1 MKEIA
6 KKYRDE
12 LFNNVL
18 PFWMNHSLDQ
28 QDGGFF
34 TCLDRNG
41 NVYDTDKFIWLQAR
55 QIWTFAMLFKE
66 ESKPDDQWLSIAR
79 HGADF
84 LSKYGRDENGQWYFS
99 LRRDGKPLVRAYNI
113 FSDCFAC
120 MGFGKLF
127 QVTQEEKYAAI
138 ALEAFNNIQSRKNNP
153 KGIYNKQIAE
163 NRPLKNFALP
173 MIICNLAMEIEP
185 LLDRNTVETTI
196 EECLHEVMDIFYDEK
211 TGIILEN
218 VTPEGK
224 FDDSFDGRLM
234 NPGHAIEA
242 MWFVMDLGQRL
253 GKPELIREAAERG
266 LTMLEKGWDDTHQ
279 GIFYFLD
286 AKGYPTQQLEWDQK
300 LWWVHLET
308 LVSLSKSINLL
319 GDRKFIDWFKKVHNY
334 TWHHF
339 ADPGYGEWWGYLN
352 RKGEV
357 LKNLKGGK
365 WKGCFH
371 VPRALYQCSQLLNIP
386 DIHN

>member
-1 MKEIA
+1 MREIA
-6 KKYRDE
+6 KKYREE

-28 QDGGFF
+28 QEGGFF

-41 NVYDTDKFIWLQAR
+41 KVYDTDKFVWLQAR
-55 QIWTFAMLFKE
+55 QIWTFAMLYKE
-66 ESKPDDQWLSIAR
+66 EAKANAQWLSIAH

-84 LSKYGRDENGQWYFS
+84 LSKYGRDDEGQWYFS
-99 LRRDGKPLVRAYNI
+99 LRRDGKPLVKAYNI

-127 QVTQEEKYAAI
+127 QVTQDEKHATI
-138 ALEAFNNIQSRKNNP
+138 ALEAFNNIQVRKDNP
-153 KGIYNKQIAE
+153 KGIYNKQIAD

-173 MIICNLAMEIEP
+173 MIICNLALEIEP
-185 LLDRNTVETTI
+185 LLDRQTVEKTI
-196 EECLHEVMDIFYDEK
+196 EECLHEVMNVFYDEQ

-253 GKPELIREAAERG
+253 GKTELIREAAERG
-266 LTMLEKGWDDTHQ
+266 ISMLEKGWDEIHQ

-286 AKGYPTQQLEWDQK
+286 AKGHPTQQLEWDQK

-308 LVSLSKSINLL
+308 LVFLSKSIHLL
-319 GDRKFIDWFKKVHNY
+319 GDQKFYDWFNKVHHY

-357 LKNLKGGK
+357 LKTLKGGK

-371 VPRALYQCSQLLNIP
+371 VPRALYQCSKLL
-386 DIHN
+386 DG

>member
-1 MKEIA
+1 MREIA
-6 KKYRDE
+6 KKYREE

-28 QDGGFF
+28 QEGGFF

-41 NVYDTDKFIWLQAR
+41 NVYDTDKFVWLQAR
-55 QIWTFAMLFKE
+55 QIWTFAMLYKE
-66 ESKPDDQWLSIAR
+66 EAMADEQWLSIAN
-79 HGADF
+79 HGANF
-84 LSKYGRDENGQWYFS
+84 LSKYGRDEEGQWYFS
-99 LRRDGKPLVRAYNI
+99 LRRDGKPLVQAYNI

-127 QVTQEEKYAAI
+127 QVTQEEKHAAV
-138 ALEAFNNIQSRKNNP
+138 ALEAFHNIQKRKDNP
-153 KGIYNKQIAE
+153 KGIYNKQIAD

-173 MIICNLAMEIEP
+173 MIICNLALEIEP
-185 LLDRNTVETTI
+185 LLDGETVEKTI
-196 EECLHEVMDIFYDEK
+196 AECLHEVMNVFYDEQS
-211 TGIILEN
+211 GMILEN

-266 LTMLEKGWDDTHQ
+266 LNMLEKGWDDTHQ

-308 LVSLSKSINLL
+308 LVFLSKSIHLL
-319 GDRKFIDWFKKVHNY
+319 GDQKYYDWFNKVHHY
-334 TWHHF
+334 SWHHF

-357 LKNLKGGK
+357 LKTLKGGK

-371 VPRALYQCSQLLNIP
+371 VPRALYQCSKLL
-386 DIHN
+386 DR

>member
-6 KKYRDE
+6 KKYREE

-18 PFWMNHSLDQ
+18 PFWMNNSLDQ
-28 QDGGFF
+28 QEGGFF

-41 NVYDTDKFIWLQAR
+41 NVYDTDKFVWLQAR
-55 QIWTFAMLFKE
+55 QIWTFAMLYQE
-66 ESKPDDQWLSIAR
+66 ESKPDDQWLSIAH

-99 LRRDGKPLVRAYNI
+99 LRRDGRPLVKAYNI

-127 QVTQEEKYAAI
+127 QVTKDENHAAI
-138 ALEAFNNIQSRKNNP
+138 ALEAFNNIQNRKDNP
-153 KGIYNKQIAE
+153 KGIYNKQIAD

-173 MIICNLAMEIEP
+173 MIICNLALEIEP
-185 LLDRNTVETTI
+185 LLDKGRVEKTI
-196 EECLHEVMDIFYDEK
+196 AECLHEVMNIFYDEE

-224 FDDSFDGRLM
+224 FDDSFDGRLI

-253 GKPELIREAAERG
+253 GEPALIREAAERG
-266 LTMLEKGWDDTHQ
+266 LLMLEKGWDNTHQ

-286 AKGYPTQQLEWDQK
+286 AKGHPTQQLEWDQK

-308 LVSLSKSINLL
+308 LVFLSKSIHLL
-319 GDRKFIDWFKKVHNY
+319 GDQKYYDWFHKVHQY

-371 VPRALYQCSQLLNIP
+371 VPRALYQCSKLL
-386 DIHN
+386 DR